1 MGQISGVVSTTAKT
15 CVTLDKNSAF
25 VQTDV
30 IGVDLQQMERQTIAF
45 LYELW
50 RLQGVTNKKIVTV
63 KR

>member
-1 MGQISGVVSTTAKT
+1 MGDAIKVLSNQDAYSTMGQTPNA
-15 CVTLDKNSAF
+15 CN
-25 VQTDV
+25 
-30 IGVDLQQMERQTIAF
+30 LQQMERQTIAF